1 VSLFPRPR
9 DEDLHYV
16 SSAPHPRP
24 DDPHTVCLSHWW
36 ILLLPELQMI
46 ERLALFLL
54 LIESKETAAQ
64 GEAAAGAGEVHAE

>member
-1 VSLFPRPR
+1 
-9 DEDLHYV
+9 
-16 SSAPHPRP
+16 
-24 DDPHTVCLSHWW
+24 
-36 ILLLPELQMI
+36 MI